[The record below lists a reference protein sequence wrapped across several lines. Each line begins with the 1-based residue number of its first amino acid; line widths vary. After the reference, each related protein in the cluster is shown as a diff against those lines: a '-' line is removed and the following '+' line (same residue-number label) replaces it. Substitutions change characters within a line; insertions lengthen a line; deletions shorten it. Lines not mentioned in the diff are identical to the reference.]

1 MPEPSNCLTTQSSSN
16 RLAIMQIPVIRV
28 AGATCGEAPPVSGSL
43 LDVCTGYRSGS
54 PARTARAPSCTG
66 SLLTRAG
73 RTRTAMRAGRPGGSV
88 CVVEGGGDA
97 VVGLPDLLGQAGELF
112 QVPLAVLHHL
122 LPPRRVDG
130 EERFEVFRGGGEAV
144 EVELVLFRDDADRR
158 VPAADLAVL
167 EPQQP
172 QQRPQVVAVA
182 GPQVVPVP
190 GVALEP
196 VD

>member
-1 MPEPSNCLTTQSSSN
+1 
-16 RLAIMQIPVIRV
+16 MQIPVIRV

-97 VVGLPDLLGQAGELF
+97 VVGLPDLLGQAGE
-112 QVPLAVLHHL
+112 VPEVLLAVFHL
-122 LPPRRVDG
+122 LFPEPG
-130 EERFEVFRGGGEAV
+130 I
-144 EVELVLFRDDADRR
+144 DR
-158 VPAADLAVL
+158 
-167 EPQQP
+167 
-172 QQRPQVVAVA
+172 
-182 GPQVVPVP
+182 
-190 GVALEP
+190 
-196 VD
+196 